1 MSHDLQ
7 FQVDHGDGTYS
18 STGRMTP
25 MRGNE
30 FDHLPDS
37 ASTHHAAA
45 GSASSS
51 IQYIQEKLQQSSHP
65 TVIVFH
71 VLFKAAALALYI
83 FGGWFTGNDG
93 ASFIGITVACVL
105 LLAADFWTV
114 KNVTGRLLVGLRWWN
129 KIEEDDTST
138 WIFESAQNRPVNSFD
153 HTVFWTVLYVTPMIW
168 LGLFVLGLIRFKF
181 TWLMIVVMALA
192 LNGANVYGY
201 YKCSGDQKAKFERM
215 SQNYA
220 QQGAYALVR
229 AGVMGL
235 VTGSGGSGTAA
246 ASGRNVV

>member
-7 FQVDHGDGTYS
+7 FQVDNGDGTAAYP
-18 STGRMTP
+18 TGGMTP

-37 ASTHHAAA
+37 ASTHNQQPGAAA
-45 GSASSS
+45 S
-51 IQYIQEKLQQSSHP
+51 IQYIQQKLQQSSHP
-65 TVIVFH
+65 IVIIFH
-71 VLFKAAALALYI
+71 VLFKAAALVVYV

-93 ASFIGITVACVL
+93 ASFITITVACVL

-129 KIEEDDTST
+129 KVEDDTTT
-138 WIFESAQNRPVNSFD
+138 WIFESAHGRPVNPFD
-153 HTVFWTVLYVTPMIW
+153 QTVFWTVLYLTPAVW

-201 YKCSGDQKAKFERM
+201 YKCSGDQKARFEQM

-229 AGVMGL
+229 AGVMGF
-235 VTGSGGSGTAA
+235 VGGGGPG
-246 ASGRNVV
+246 SGRNVV